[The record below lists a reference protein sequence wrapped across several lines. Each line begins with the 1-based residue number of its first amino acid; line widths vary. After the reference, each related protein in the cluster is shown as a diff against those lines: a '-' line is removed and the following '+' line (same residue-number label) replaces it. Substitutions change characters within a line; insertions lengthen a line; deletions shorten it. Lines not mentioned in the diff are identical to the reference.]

1 MMTGQQKFTEDAM
14 IDCILLNDLIMN
26 RTGPSKLGWEMRDE
40 RWHTIRREMS

>member
-26 RTGPSKLGWEMRDE
+26 RTASARVWQVEHYQGSRIMYLYK
-40 RWHTIRREMS
+40 